1 MDRSTSAL
9 NNSPSHPLKHL
20 CVGVVALHAIRAR
33 DQTLQPSALM
43 MGRYKTDPRAGSAPL
58 VLLQP
63 DACLLH
69 GSLCFCSGNQG
80 GKPGHCVFRAEEST
94 FSSFSVYVQGRLH
107 SKWEASAGMKPRRT
121 SARPT
126 RRIPSGG
133 GRAVSLEA
141 KAAGDVESKLSVV
154 FTKASIAHTYCMLGF
169 HTCPTSVLQ
178 TQMNPQTMRF
188 FEDRCATTFLSGQT
202 CHFWTIKVDQ
212 KD

>member
-1 MDRSTSAL
+1 MYVHHLHVPLLQSPLMDRWTSAL

-20 CVGVVALHAIRAR
+20 CVGVVALHAIRAH
-33 DQTLQPSALM
+33 DQTLKPSALM
-43 MGRYKTDPRAGSAPL
+43 MGRYKTDPRVGSAPL

-126 RRIPSGG
+126 HRIPLGG
-133 GRAVSLEA
+133 KGSPG
-141 KAAGDVESKLSVV
+141 AGDVESKVKWRYS
-154 FTKASIAHTYCMLGF
+154 KQIS
-169 HTCPTSVLQ
+169 PTVSRLLVLAFDFI
-178 TQMNPQTMRF
+178 P
-188 FEDRCATTFLSGQT
+188 CVL
-202 CHFWTIKVDQ
+202 C
-212 KD
+212 